1 MPTESSGSASP
12 AKYVQGWAR
21 RPSGREGPTPGASH
35 MFGQLCVPAEGAG
48 VVLVVV
54 VDDVEPPDVAA

>member
-1 MPTESSGSASP
+1 
-12 AKYVQGWAR
+12 
-21 RPSGREGPTPGASH
+21 

-48 VVLVVV
+48 VVLGVVVVEVVVV